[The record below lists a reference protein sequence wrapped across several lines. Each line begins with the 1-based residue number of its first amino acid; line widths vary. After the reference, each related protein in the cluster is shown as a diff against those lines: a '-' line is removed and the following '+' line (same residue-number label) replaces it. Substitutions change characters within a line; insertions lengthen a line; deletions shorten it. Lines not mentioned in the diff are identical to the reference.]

1 MALRCHLP
9 VRNSEV
15 TSRSSWRQLKASSL
29 FRSSYETNLAK
40 SQDSAKLISY
50 ELRKNEDVFMEEGRH
65 DASVLQV
72 ACEELPSDKQVVMD
86 SVRQDGYGF
95 GEELRSD
102 SEVVMEGK
110 QHRA

>member
-1 MALRCHLP
+1 
-9 VRNSEV
+9 
-15 TSRSSWRQLKASSL
+15 
-29 FRSSYETNLAK
+29 LAK

-50 ELRKNEDVFMEEGRH
+50 ELRNNEDVFMEEGPH
-65 DASVLQV
+65 DASALQF

-110 QHRA
+110 QHRAFVRKSGQFWKTARFFVQDLAPWLQLAAH